1 MVKGEKNFLKTFFNV
16 FNKITDTFASLSSA
30 AIFIVVMW
38 QIIGRLIGQPAPWT
52 EELTRFLFI
61 WLIYLG
67 IGIGF
72 RKAESAR
79 VTLLLKYFPRFIRKY
94 SVWIYTVATIGFFLF
109 MLVLGIELMSQQFN
123 TNEKSSV
130 LLLPMWLIGLCIPFS
145 AVTGIINTIQSL
157 LYDRA
162 LLEEEVT
169 Q

>member
-1 MVKGEKNFLKTFFNV
+1 MVKGEKSIVKSFFLV
-16 FNKITDTFASLSSA
+16 FNKITDTLASLSSA
-30 AIFIVVMW
+30 AIFVVVMW
-38 QIIGRLIGQPAPWT
+38 QIIGRLIGHPAPWT
-52 EELTRFLFI
+52 EELTRFIFI

-79 VTLLLKYFPRFIRKY
+79 VTLFLKYFPRFIRKG
-94 SVWIYTVATIGFFLF
+94 SIWIYMIATIGFFLF
-109 MLVLGIELMSQQFN
+109 MFVLGIELMSQQFS

-145 AVTGIINTIQSL
+145 AVTGIVNTIQSF

-162 LLEEEVT
+162 LIEGEVK

>member
-1 MVKGEKNFLKTFFNV
+1 MVKGEKSKLKNFFQI
-16 FNKITDTFASLSSA
+16 FNKITDTLASLSTA
-30 AIFIVVMW
+30 AIFVVIVW
-38 QIIGRLIGQPAPWT
+38 QIIGRLIGHPAPWT
-52 EELTRFLFI
+52 EELTRFIFI

-72 RKAESAR
+72 REAESAR
-79 VTLLLKYFPRFIRKY
+79 VTLFLKYLPKFIRKH
-94 SVWIYTVATIGFFLF
+94 SIWIYSVATIGFFLF
-109 MLVLGIELMSQQFN
+109 MFILGIELMSQQFN

-157 LYDRA
+157 LYNRA
-162 LLEEEVT
+162 LLQEEVK

>member
-1 MVKGEKNFLKTFFNV
+1 MVTNEKSNLKNFFHF
-16 FNKITDTFASLSSA
+16 FNKITDTLAALTAA
-30 AIFIVVMW
+30 AIFVVVMW
-38 QIIGRLIGQPAPWT
+38 QIIGRLIGHPAPWT
-52 EELTRFLFI
+52 EELTRFIFI

-72 RKAESAR
+72 REAESAR
-79 VTLLLKYFPRFIRKY
+79 VTLLLKYLPKFIRKY
-94 SVWIYTVATIGFFLF
+94 SIWIYSVATIGFFLF
-109 MLVLGIELMSQQFN
+109 MFILGIELMSQQFS

-157 LYDRA
+157 LYNRS
-162 LLEEEVT
+162 LLEEEVR